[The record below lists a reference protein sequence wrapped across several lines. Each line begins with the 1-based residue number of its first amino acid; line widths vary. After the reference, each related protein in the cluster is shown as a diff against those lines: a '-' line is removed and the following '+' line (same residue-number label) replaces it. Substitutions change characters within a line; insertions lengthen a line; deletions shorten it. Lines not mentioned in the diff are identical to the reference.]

1 MKWVLLSIF
10 LFFLMFQ
17 FLQIDKKNPPFQ
29 EKDDFII
36 AEKIPEPLALS
47 LQKACYDCHSYE
59 TQYPWYTYI
68 VPLSYWIRN
77 HINEGRSHLN
87 FSLWAKYSKEEQK
100 ELREEI
106 WEEIIKNKMPLKT
119 YIFMHKDAHL
129 NPKEKKSL
137 EIFLKEI
144 M

>member
-1 MKWVLLSIF
+1 
-10 LFFLMFQ
+10 MFQ

-36 AEKIPEPLALS
+36 AEKIPEPLAWS

-59 TQYPWYTYI
+59 TQYP
-68 VPLSYWIRN
+68 YWIHN

-100 ELREEI
+100 ELKAEI